1 MPRHQILTRQIR
13 DSAAAERM
21 DSWYKFL
28 VFKRIYIVVSTLAV
42 IGLTGIGL
50 TSPAVS
56 QDTPE
61 FNVDVVSLRP
71 DQSSAESRLDVYTR
85 ISHAKLRFLNTAD
98 GFTASY
104 QVSADIVELDEDG
117 KRGNLVQSPIWDRT
131 VRVANYA
138 DTQAEQMFDFTT
150 QSLELDPGR
159 YIVEVQ
165 IEDQSSSESYV
176 NELSITVKDFSGGI
190 SVSDVLLLNDFDK
203 DTNTIYPNVA
213 PEIDSDIGPLQ
224 LFYELYGVPGTE
236 VHVTRDIVLMN
247 EPDEDED
254 SIPNASIVYSDSET
268 RTIASR
274 RNQHIV
280 NLPTPDLQVGNYAAV
295 VKVESLDGEILD
307 MSQKRFSIQWNGLL
321 AHINNLDEA
330 IQQMAYIAKKRDIRH
345 ILEPESEAARFSRF
359 KEYWDKRDP
368 TPGTTRNEH
377 MEEYYYRV
385 SFANQ
390 KYSSLTDGWKTDRGQ
405 VVVLFGEPDVIEKH
419 PYNFSVKPY
428 EVWYYYTIGRRFI
441 FVDNSGLGDYRL
453 IRPVWDE
460 TTWLR

>member
-1 MPRHQILTRQIR
+1 MPRYQSLTRQKR
-13 DSAAAERM
+13 VSAAAERM
-21 DSWYKFL
+21 DSCYKFL
-28 VFKRIYIVVSTLAV
+28 VIKRIYIAVSALV
-42 IGLTGIGL
+42 LIGLL
-50 TSPAVS
+50 NPVFA
-56 QDTPE
+56 QETPE

-71 DQSSAESRLDVYTR
+71 DQAGPESRLDVYTR
-85 ISHAKLRFLNTAD
+85 IPYAKLRFLNTAD
-98 GFTASY
+98 GFTANY
-104 QVSADIVELDEDG
+104 QVSADIIELAEDG

-138 DTQAEQMFDFTT
+138 DTQAEQIFDFTT
-150 QSLELDPGR
+150 QSLELQPGR
-159 YIVEVQ
+159 YVLEVQ
-165 IEDQSSSESYV
+165 IEDQSSSESFV
-176 NELSITVKDFSGGI
+176 NEVSVEVKDFSKGTA
-190 SVSDVLLLNDFDK
+190 VSDVLLLNDFDK
-203 DTNTIYPNVA
+203 ATNTIYPNVA

-236 VHVTRDIVLMN
+236 VHVTRDIVLLN
-247 EPDEDED
+247 ESEQDEDAV
-254 SIPNASIVYSDSET
+254 PNASIVYSDAET
-268 RTIASR
+268 RTLSSR

-280 NLPTPDLQVGNYAAV
+280 NLPTPELQVGNYAAV
-295 VKVESLDGEILD
+295 VKVESLDGDILD

-330 IQQMAYIAKKRDIRH
+330 IQQMAYIAKKRDIRY

-368 TPGTTRNEH
+368 TPGTSRNEH